1 MLLPDFMGHVFLG
14 LDLAS
19 FGMIRHFSM
28 RIGFLKMFGL
38 FIDCSDLELVFDEQI
53 SWQLLQRPSGL
64 I

>member
-1 MLLPDFMGHVFLG
+1 MFLG

-19 FGMIRHFSM
+19 FGMIRQVSM

-38 FIDCSDLELVFDEQI
+38 FINCGDLELVFDEQI
-53 SWQLLQRPSGL
+53 SWQLLQRPFGL